1 MISGLASF
9 TGLLFRR
16 YSADLVPLLTYIV
29 HQLHN
34 GQMTEIVVL
43 RELIWKMADIEPLP
57 TLSESQMEAMA
68 GGPILRMESIASSTR
83 GAKSEIKDLKLK
95 GPERLTKTIINS
107 SLALPLLVQVA
118 QQRQACVFKAGSTYL
133 KSLSGLFD
141 AVSEFLNLLVHS

>member
-1 MISGLASF
+1 
-9 TGLLFRR
+9 
-16 YSADLVPLLTYIV
+16 
-29 HQLHN
+29 
-34 GQMTEIVVL
+34 MTEIVVL

-133 KSLSGLFD
+133 KSLSGMFD
-141 AVSEFLNLLVHS
+141 AVGQSSTLLILG